1 MKRAT
6 AVLLAA
12 LALSAVAGAGLAV
25 AGCGDGGVPDDAVA
39 TVGDATVS
47 KQDFQTLLA
56 QAQAQMKAQGMEL
69 PEKGSESYDQ
79 YVAQIVDFLVE
90 EQIVEQSA
98 AVLGVSITD
107 KEVDDEVAELEK
119 AYGGEEQ
126 VLALLE
132 EQGMTMALLKRS
144 IRSQTLAQRAAEV
157 VTKGAVVSDGDV
169 AAYWKAHKA
178 QLSKDKKTAT
188 LAKARDTIEETLLAA
203 ARMEL
208 WDDWIARR
216 SEELGI
222 DYADGFDPAE
232 LMSSASPSPAG

>member
-1 MKRAT
+1 MRSVT
-6 AVLLAA
+6 IVLVTLAW
-12 LALSAVAGAGLAV
+12 LVVAAAGLAV
-25 AGCGDGGVPDDAVA
+25 AGCGDEGVPDDAIA

-47 KQDFQTLLA
+47 RQDFQTLLT

-69 PEKGSESYDQ
+69 PKKGSESYDH

-98 AVLGVSITD
+98 GDLGIAMTD

-126 VLALLE
+126 VLALLQ
-132 EQGMTMALLKRS
+132 EQGMSMALLKRS

-157 VTKGAVVSDGDV
+157 VAKEAAVSDSDI
-169 AAYWKAHKA
+169 AAYWKAHKK
-178 QLSKDKKTAT
+178 QLAKDKKTAT
-188 LAKARDTIEETLLAA
+188 LAKARSTIEETLLTAE
-203 ARMEL
+203 RMEL

-222 DYADGFDPAE
+222 EYADGFDPAK
-232 LMSSASPSPAG
+232 LMPSASPSPAG